1 MNSRRLIAS
10 SQDKG
15 TNRPKLPYEQ
25 VPGALVLFSDSDRRL
40 DLYFTQTM
48 DKAPDVDLERRLR
61 AVEEAVQYIARNLAT
76 INANMAK
83 MQRSV
88 TSVQKTQHSVKLT
101 LESLVQ
107 KTAVEDILALTLS
120 LQDLVEQI
128 AVKVRNSSNDREAI
142 E

>member
-1 MNSRRLIAS
+1 
-10 SQDKG
+10 
-15 TNRPKLPYEQ
+15 
-25 VPGALVLFSDSDRRL
+25 
-40 DLYFTQTM
+40 M